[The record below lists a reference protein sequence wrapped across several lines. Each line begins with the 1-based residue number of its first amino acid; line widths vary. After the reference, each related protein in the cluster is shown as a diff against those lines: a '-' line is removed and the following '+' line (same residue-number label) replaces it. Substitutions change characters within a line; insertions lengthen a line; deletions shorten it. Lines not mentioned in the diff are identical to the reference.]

1 MLLGFDIGGTNLKA
15 GLVDLTG
22 KIVRTDSIP
31 TPDSIIDFRKLS
43 DTLLS
48 RVAAGAQLLGAG
60 IGCPGVINPVD
71 TKVENLPGKMS
82 YLEGFTLSDLVPR
95 WLPEGVSVCADND
108 ARAALAGE
116 LMFGSARVKKNV
128 LMLTLGSGVGGAIA
142 VNGALI
148 RGHRGVAGHLGH
160 MTVDPLGA
168 YCLCGNR
175 GCLET
180 VFSARAFEI
189 EAFAAIQR
197 GCDCAMRRLHGDEPH
212 LITCA
217 DVFACASEGDPVAR
231 AIIERGTRYLGGAI
245 AGLLHLLDSEIVI
258 LGGQIAQ
265 AGATLFDP
273 IRRDVERRTRR
284 LLGRTVPILATVA
297 GPHAGILGA
306 ASLALHA
313 ARNQRTRA

>member
-116 LMFGSARVKKNV
+116 LMFGSARGKKNV

-148 RGHRGVAGHLGH
+148 LGPASTSAIGAQESEFRHLS
-160 MTVDPLGA
+160 
-168 YCLCGNR
+168 
-175 GCLET
+175 
-180 VFSARAFEI
+180 FKI
-189 EAFAAIQR
+189 
-197 GCDCAMRRLHGDEPH
+197 
-212 LITCA
+212 
-217 DVFACASEGDPVAR
+217 
-231 AIIERGTRYLGGAI
+231 
-245 AGLLHLLDSEIVI
+245 LDSFFVKSSW
-258 LGGQIAQ
+258 LPMG
-265 AGATLFDP
+265 
-273 IRRDVERRTRR
+273 
-284 LLGRTVPILATVA
+284 
-297 GPHAGILGA
+297 
-306 ASLALHA
+306 SLKSPEAYAKVLMDLV
-313 ARNQRTRA
+313 